1 MYVTRATG
9 VGRGNAPGSR
19 RTQFKRRPEVESS
32 RPSTPQQ
39 KHQSKAFA
47 AARRRAYVET
57 VAQPDRAAPTSA
69 MRVQAMVDNIYDVK
83 GRAVRKS
90 LIGMAQ
96 KLGASADDIRR
107 IYSASESDLERAY
120 YENKLVFETYWEYP
134 VIEGDDRGAELED
147 ILRTVG
153 V

>member
-19 RTQFKRRPEVESS
+19 RTQFKRRSEVESS

-39 KHQSKAFA
+39 KHQSKSFA
-47 AARRRAYVET
+47 AARRRAYVKK

-69 MRVQAMVDNIYDVK
+69 MRVQTMVDNIYDVK
-83 GRAVRKS
+83 GRAIRKS
-90 LIGMAQ
+90 LVGMAQ

-107 IYSASESDLERAY
+107 IHTASESDLERAY
-120 YENKLVFETYWEYP
+120 HENKLVFETYWEYP

-147 ILRTVG
+147 ILMSVG